1 MNRIM
6 TCRKFYIYIIIKF
19 QFIHIDMF
27 IYLLCLMLGTPCIIA
42 SKHVSK
48 SKFFILRLKYID
60 EQYCSISQNNITVQ
74 IFNVWSIISSYIAF
88 DAITAAV
95 ILFTDVLELSFVHA
109 FSIFYFYLFFYSFI
123 FSFGRC
129 IQCGI
134 LVIFT
139 NMQINFQCNCY

>member
-1 MNRIM
+1 MNRTM

-74 IFNVWSIISSYIAF
+74 IFNVWSIISSYSFWCDNCGDNSVHWCIRA
-88 DAITAAV
+88 
-95 ILFTDVLELSFVHA
+95 LFCSCVFN
-109 FSIFYFYLFFYSFI
+109 FLFLFI
-123 FSFGRC
+123 FLFVYFFFRTVYS
-129 IQCGI
+129 
-134 LVIFT
+134 
-139 NMQINFQCNCY
+139 MWNFSYLYKYAN